1 MIRFL
6 KNLLKSKTETF
17 KDKTNF
23 KELVSKKEVQELFK
37 LINSYSNESEVRFV
51 GGCVRKLINNEVVDD
66 IDLSTNLRPEKVIEI
81 LKNYNINF
89 YETGINHGTVTAV
102 INDKSFEIT
111 SLRKDIKTDGRHA
124 QVEYTKDWLSDASRR
139 DFTIN
144 AIYSD
149 IEGNLFD
156 PFNGKNDLKN
166 GLIKFIGDPAI
177 RIKED
182 YLRILRYIRFS
193 LVYSKN
199 QHDKNTLKII
209 KQNLSGLKIV
219 SKNRQLQELKKIIS
233 IKDFNK
239 INLDKYLKEL
249 FLLIFPEIKLI
260 NRINNLDNLKNDIL
274 RNKSF
279 EFILSILLIDNTE
292 DCDYFIY
299 KYNLSNKEKDKINL
313 LNSIFSEEPNSEY
326 FTKDNL
332 LKILLQKGKENL
344 IDILDFKILISKKNK
359 DQLLDIKNFF
369 NNFEVPEMPVKA
381 KDLIVKFQLKEGKM
395 LGSILREIEEQWL
408 NNNFKISD
416 TQIENIV
423 KSKRI

>member
-81 LKNYNINF
+81 LKNNNINF

-124 QVEYTKDWLSDASRR
+124 QVKYTKDWLDDASRR

-156 PFNGKNDLKN
+156 PFNGKNDLNN

-279 EFILSILLIDNTE
+279 EFILSILLIDNSE

-313 LNSIFSEEPNSEY
+313 LKSIFSKEPDLEY

-369 NNFEVPEMPVKA
+369 NNCEIPEMPVKA

-408 NNNFKISD
+408 NNNFKISN

>member
-1 MIRFL
+1 MIKFL

-124 QVEYTKDWLSDASRR
+124 QVEYTKDWLDDASRR

-233 IKDFNK
+233 IEDFNK

-279 EFILSILLIDNTE
+279 EFILSILLIDNSE

-313 LNSIFSEEPNSEY
+313 LKSIFSKEPDLEY

-369 NNFEVPEMPVKA
+369 NNCEIPEMPVKA
-381 KDLIVKFQLKEGKM
+381 KDLIVKFQLKEGKL

>member
-1 MIRFL
+1 MIKFL

-81 LKNYNINF
+81 LKNNNINF

-124 QVEYTKDWLSDASRR
+124 QVKYTKDWLDDASRR

-156 PFNGKNDLKN
+156 PFNGKNDLNN

-233 IKDFNK
+233 IEDFNK

-369 NNFEVPEMPVKA
+369 NNCEVPEMPVKA

>member
-124 QVEYTKDWLSDASRR
+124 QVEYTKDWLDDASRR

-156 PFNGKNDLKN
+156 PFNGKNDLNN

-408 NNNFKISD
+408 NNNFKISN

>member
-1 MIRFL
+1 MIKFL

-124 QVEYTKDWLSDASRR
+124 QVKYTKDWLDDASRR

-156 PFNGKNDLKN
+156 PFNGKNDLNN

-279 EFILSILLIDNTE
+279 EFILSILLIDNSE

-313 LNSIFSEEPNSEY
+313 LKSIFSKEPDLEY

>member
-1 MIRFL
+1 MIKFL

-81 LKNYNINF
+81 LKNNNINF

-124 QVEYTKDWLSDASRR
+124 QVKYTKDWLDDASRR

-233 IKDFNK
+233 IEDFNK

-274 RNKSF
+274 KNKSF

-369 NNFEVPEMPVKA
+369 NNCEIPEMPVKA
-381 KDLIVKFQLKEGKM
+381 KDLIVKFQLKEGKL

>member
-1 MIRFL
+1 MIKFL

-124 QVEYTKDWLSDASRR
+124 QVEYTKDWLDDASRR

-279 EFILSILLIDNTE
+279 EFILSILLIDNSE

-313 LNSIFSEEPNSEY
+313 LKSIFSKEPDLEY

-369 NNFEVPEMPVKA
+369 NNCEIPEMPVKA
-381 KDLIVKFQLKEGKM
+381 KDLIVKFQLKEGKL

-423 KSKRI
+423 KSKHI

>member
-124 QVEYTKDWLSDASRR
+124 QVEYTKDWLDDASRR

-149 IEGNLFD
+149 KDGNLFD
-156 PFNGKNDLKN
+156 PYNGKNDLIDGAIKN
-166 GLIKFIGDPAI
+166 GGALPRHFL
-177 RIKED
+177 EN
-182 YLRILRYIRFS
+182 RILRRQRFI
-193 LVYSKN
+193 
-199 QHDKNTLKII
+199 QT
-209 KQNLSGLKIV
+209 
-219 SKNRQLQELKKIIS
+219 
-233 IKDFNK
+233 
-239 INLDKYLKEL
+239 YL
-249 FLLIFPEIKLI
+249 
-260 NRINNLDNLKNDIL
+260 R
-274 RNKSF
+274 
-279 EFILSILLIDNTE
+279 
-292 DCDYFIY
+292 
-299 KYNLSNKEKDKINL
+299 
-313 LNSIFSEEPNSEY
+313 
-326 FTKDNL
+326 
-332 LKILLQKGKENL
+332 
-344 IDILDFKILISKKNK
+344 
-359 DQLLDIKNFF
+359 
-369 NNFEVPEMPVKA
+369 
-381 KDLIVKFQLKEGKM
+381 
-395 LGSILREIEEQWL
+395 
-408 NNNFKISD
+408 
-416 TQIENIV
+416 
-423 KSKRI
+423 

>member
-1 MIRFL
+1 MIKFL

-124 QVEYTKDWLSDASRR
+124 QVEYTKDWLDDASRR

-156 PFNGKNDLKN
+156 PFNGKNDLNN

-279 EFILSILLIDNTE
+279 EFILSILLIDNSE

-313 LNSIFSEEPNSEY
+313 LKSIFSKEPDLEY

-369 NNFEVPEMPVKA
+369 NNCEIPEMPVKA
-381 KDLIVKFQLKEGKM
+381 KDLIVKFQLKEGKL

>member
-1 MIRFL
+1 MIKFL
-6 KNLLKSKTETF
+6 KNLLKSKTEKF

-81 LKNYNINF
+81 LKNNNINF

-124 QVEYTKDWLSDASRR
+124 QVEYTKDWLDDASRR

-156 PFNGKNDLKN
+156 PFNGKNDLNN

-233 IKDFNK
+233 IEDFNK
-239 INLDKYLKEL
+239 INLNKYLKEL

-408 NNNFKISD
+408 NNNFKISN

>member
-1 MIRFL
+1 MIKFL

-124 QVEYTKDWLSDASRR
+124 QVEYTKDWLDDASRR

-233 IKDFNK
+233 IEDFNK

-423 KSKRI
+423 KSKHI

>member
-124 QVEYTKDWLSDASRR
+124 QVEYTKDWLDDASRR

-156 PFNGKNDLKN
+156 PFNGKNDLNN

-233 IKDFNK
+233 IEDFNK

-279 EFILSILLIDNTE
+279 EFILSILLIDNSE

-313 LNSIFSEEPNSEY
+313 LKSIFSKEPDLEY

-369 NNFEVPEMPVKA
+369 NNCEIPEMPVKA
-381 KDLIVKFQLKEGKM
+381 KDLIVKFQLKEGKL

-423 KSKRI
+423 KSKHI

>member
-124 QVEYTKDWLSDASRR
+124 QVEYTKDWLDDASRR

-279 EFILSILLIDNTE
+279 EFILSILLIDNSE

-313 LNSIFSEEPNSEY
+313 LKSIFSKEPDLEY

-369 NNFEVPEMPVKA
+369 NNCEIPEMPVKA
-381 KDLIVKFQLKEGKM
+381 KDLIVKFQLKEGKL

>member
-1 MIRFL
+1 MIKFL

-124 QVEYTKDWLSDASRR
+124 QVKYTKDWLDDASRR

-156 PFNGKNDLKN
+156 PFNGKNDLNN

-279 EFILSILLIDNTE
+279 EFILSILLIDNSE

-313 LNSIFSEEPNSEY
+313 LKSIFSKEPDLEY

-369 NNFEVPEMPVKA
+369 NNCEIPEMPVKA
-381 KDLIVKFQLKEGKM
+381 KDLIVKFQLKEGKL

>member
-124 QVEYTKDWLSDASRR
+124 QVKYTKDWLDDASRR

-233 IKDFNK
+233 IEDFNK

-313 LNSIFSEEPNSEY
+313 LKSIFSKEPDLEY

-369 NNFEVPEMPVKA
+369 NNCEIPEMPVKA
-381 KDLIVKFQLKEGKM
+381 KDLIVKFQLKEGKL

>member
-124 QVEYTKDWLSDASRR
+124 QVKYTKDWLDDASRR

-279 EFILSILLIDNTE
+279 EFILSILLIDNSE

-313 LNSIFSEEPNSEY
+313 LKSIFSKEPDLEY

-369 NNFEVPEMPVKA
+369 NNCEIPEMPVKA
-381 KDLIVKFQLKEGKM
+381 KDLIVKFQLKEGKL

-408 NNNFKISD
+408 NNNFKISN